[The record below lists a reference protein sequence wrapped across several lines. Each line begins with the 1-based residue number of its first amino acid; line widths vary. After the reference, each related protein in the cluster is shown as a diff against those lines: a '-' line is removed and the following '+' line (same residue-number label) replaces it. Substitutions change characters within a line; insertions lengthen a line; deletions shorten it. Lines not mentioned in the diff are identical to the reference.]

1 MYLTLLT
8 IHSWLRW
15 VLLAVLLFALV
26 RSLMGWLSK
35 TPYTKIDNLAG
46 VLSIAFAHTQLVLGL
61 VLYFVSPF
69 GYPAIQNQ
77 GMGAVMKD
85 GNLRKWSVEHITMMI
100 VAIVLVQ
107 VGRSLSKKQ
116 ATDEGKHK
124 RMATFLIIALALI
137 ALGIPAERL
146 GLFRF

>member
-61 VLYFVSPF
+61 VLYFVSDS
-69 GYPAIQNQ
+69 GYPAIAKF
-77 GMGAVMKD
+77 GMGVMKD
-85 GNLRKWSVEHITMMI
+85 SNLRKWSVEHITMMV

>member
-1 MYLTLLT
+1 MYYSLLI

-26 RSLMGWLSK
+26 RSLVGWLSK
-35 TPYTKIDNLAG
+35 TPYTKTDNLAG
-46 VLSIAFAHTQLVLGL
+46 VLSIAFAHTQLVLGS
-61 VLYFVSPF
+61 VLYFVSDS
-69 GYPAIQNQ
+69 GYSAIAKL
-77 GMGAVMKD
+77 GMGVMKD
-85 GNLRKWSVEHITMMI
+85 ANLRKWSVEHVTMMI
-100 VAIVLVQ
+100 IAVVLVQ

-124 RMATFLIIALALI
+124 RMATFLIIALAVI

>member
-35 TPYTKIDNLAG
+35 TPYTKTDNLAG

-61 VLYFVSPF
+61 VLYFISPF

-77 GMGAVMKD
+77 GMAVMKD
-85 GNLRKWSVEHITMMI
+85 ANLRKWSVEHITMMI
-100 VAIVLVQ
+100 LAIVLVQ

-116 ATDEGKHK
+116 KTDEGKHK

-137 ALGIPAERL
+137 ALGIPADRL

>member
-61 VLYFVSPF
+61 VLYFVSDS
-69 GYPAIQNQ
+69 GYPAIAKF
-77 GMGAVMKD
+77 GMGVMKD
-85 GNLRKWSVEHITMMI
+85 SNLRKWSVEHITMMI